1 MLIRL
6 AASAYRGLLGRL
18 LPKGPFWLR
27 RFPGQLL
34 DGAAPELARVHD
46 RGQDLIEEADPRT
59 ADELLAAWERNVG
72 LPDDCGGTPATD
84 DERRALVHARLTA
97 RGGATEAYFVEL
109 AARLGVEITVSY
121 YQQFLVD
128 YSDVGD
134 PLYSD
139 EWPHVWLVTAPAS
152 TSSDLRARLECL
164 FLRVRPAHT
173 IPLFE
178 YV

>member
-18 LPKGPFWLR
+18 LPRGPFWR
-27 RFPGQLL
+27 RRTIGQVLDAWAGELNRLHDRAIDLL
-34 DGAAPELARVHD
+34 D
-46 RGQDLIEEADPRT
+46 EADPRT
-59 ADELLAAWERNVG
+59 ADEMLAAWERAVG

-84 DERRALVHARLTA
+84 DERRALVWARLTA
-97 RGGATEAYFVEL
+97 RGGSTEAYFVEL

-121 YQQFLVD
+121 YQQFIVD

-139 EWPHVWLVTAPAS
+139 EWAHVWLVTAPAS
-152 TSSDLRARLECL
+152 TSADLRTRLECL
-164 FLRVRPAHT
+164 FGRARPAHT